1 MTPTEKID
9 QLLLSNSRIEQG
21 LEDHGRRIVGLEE
34 SSYDRDNGY
43 EHRITV
49 IEATRQG
56 RSGVLAASALV
67 VAMLTAIATAIKG
80 IMP

>member
-9 QLLLSNSRIEQG
+9 ELLKSTSRIEQG
-21 LEDHGRRIVGLEE
+21 LKDHGRRIVCLED
-34 SSYDRDNGY
+34 SLYDQENGVV
-43 EHRITV
+43 RRVTV

-67 VAMLTAIATAIKG
+67 VAMLTALVTAIKG